1 MRRTKGWWFRFEPRL
16 RPHRSLKEIRRHAR
30 SRIEGDQDTTYY
42 ALLGLLASAGLTQ
55 DIK

>member
-1 MRRTKGWWFRFEPRL
+1 MRAAGL
-16 RPHRSLKEIRRHAR
+16 RAI
-30 SRIEGDQDTTYY
+30 QDTTYY

>member
-1 MRRTKGWWFRFEPRL
+1 LP
-16 RPHRSLKEIRRHAR
+16 PHWSLKKRRRHAR
-30 SRIEGDQDTTYY
+30 SRFEGDQDTTYY

>member
-1 MRRTKGWWFRFEPRL
+1 
-16 RPHRSLKEIRRHAR
+16 LKERRRHAR